1 MNLASRINL
10 IKPSATLAI
19 TAKAN
24 ALKAEG
30 RDVIGFGAGEPDFDT
45 PSHIKKAAIKAIEDG
60 FTKYTP
66 VGGIDELKDAIIAK
80 LKRDNGL
87 NYRRTEIVVSCGAKH
102 TLYNLAQVLFEEGDE
117 VVIPSPYWVSYTD
130 IILLSGAKP
139 VIVETKASNG
149 FKLLPDRLES
159 AITSRTK
166 AIILNSPSNPTG
178 AAYTA
183 KELAALA
190 EVVVRKGVLV
200 ISDDV
205 YEKIIYDGFSFST
218 IASVSKEVKNL
229 TVVVNGV
236 SKAYAMTGWRIGY
249 AAGPEQIISAV
260 NKLQSQSTSNPT
272 SIAQKAAVE
281 ALNGH
286 QDCVFDMVKEFEKRR
301 DVIVAALNVIPGV
314 SCLNPQGAF
323 YVFPDFSGVFGRSYK
338 GKRISTSTDLAAYL
352 LDGANVAVV
361 PGIEFGHDA
370 FIRLSYATSMKLI
383 QTGLER
389 IREAVMNLT

>member
-24 ALKAEG
+24 ALKAAG
-30 RDVIGFGAGEPDFDT
+30 RDIIGFGAGEPDFDT

-80 LKRDNGL
+80 LKRDNNL
-87 NYRRTEIVVSCGAKH
+87 TYKRSETVVSCGAKH
-102 TLYNLAQVLFEEGDE
+102 TLYNLAQVLFQEGDE
-117 VVIPSPYWVSYTD
+117 VIVPSPYWVSYTD
-130 IILLSGAKP
+130 IIILSGAKP
-139 VIVETKASNG
+139 VIAETKASDG
-149 FKLLPDRLES
+149 FKMQPDQLEK
-159 AITSRTK
+159 AITGRTK
-166 AIILNSPSNPTG
+166 AVILNSPSNPTG

-183 KELAALA
+183 NELAALA
-190 EVVVRKGVLV
+190 AVIVKKGILV
-200 ISDDV
+200 ITDDV
-205 YEKIIYDGFSFST
+205 YEKIVYDGFSFST
-218 IASVSKEVKNL
+218 IASVSEEVKNL
-229 TVVVNGV
+229 TVIVNGV
-236 SKAYAMTGWRIGY
+236 SKTYAMTGWRIGY

-260 NKLQSQSTSNPT
+260 NKLQSQNTSNPT

-281 ALNGH
+281 ALNGP
-286 QDCVFDMVKEFEKRR
+286 QDSVSHMVREFEKRR
-301 DVIVAALNVIPGV
+301 NVIVAALNAIPGV
-314 SCLNPQGAF
+314 SCFNPQGAF

-338 GKRISTSTDLAAYL
+338 GKPVSTSTDLAAYL

-370 FIRLSYATSMKLI
+370 FIRLSYASSMKLI
-383 QTGLER
+383 QTGVER
-389 IREAVMNLT
+389 IREAVKNLS